1 MRLII
6 SFLFFLILNTTV
18 AQPTKEFTE
27 QEYLEMQDK
36 IRFSMNGN
44 FDEGLKYA
52 AELQKSNNNEHL
64 SFAYGAGSY
73 LYQLKG
79 NRAKCDEWYNKAL
92 SYYKKLPESVQKINL
107 RAYLYNY
114 RGLTEWKRKNFSN
127 ALSNYQE
134 GIKLSIK
141 TSDVIQTVK
150 FKSNIALVNEEV
162 GNYELAIKNLR
173 QNSDFLDKNESLY
186 EKDQFQNSKSNIYT
200 NLGNVYEGYFIK
212 DRKKK
217 FLLDSAEYFYKRAIT
232 YSQNY
237 IDNKMTATLSL
248 GNIYL
253 LKRDYKN
260 AERAYFDISI
270 YAKQNNDE
278 TYYKIANHNLGD
290 LYYNQKKY
298 DKALIFLKK
307 VDSMSLK
314 EKKID
319 NSYFQSNYIQAKIYS
334 IKNEPELAFKHSKI
348 YLDSYEK
355 YEGQLREEALEVN
368 YKLGTA
374 NLSDE
379 MLSIQEKYKYE
390 VLWNKALKVLYVI
403 LVVGIVFFL
412 IKSIRDKN
420 KAQKKMNALIEEF
433 KANLEKKEI
442 EKAEIEKAALERPL
456 IVEVPELE
464 DDGLLKKENANLSID
479 EAKENKIVEKLL
491 ALEEK
496 LEYLNADFTLSYVA
510 KKIKTNT
517 TYLSYVVN
525 KRFGKSFGE
534 YSNELKINYVINQMI
549 TNHLY
554 RKYST
559 QAIAESV
566 GFKNAVSFAKSF
578 RKRTGVSPAQFANN
592 I

>member
-6 SFLFFLILNTTV
+6 SFFFLLLIFSSGAAQTTGDL
-18 AQPTKEFTE
+18 TE
-27 QEYLEMQDK
+27 QKYLELQDK
-36 IRFSMNGN
+36 IRFSING
-44 FDEGLKYA
+44 DYDKGLFYVNQ
-52 AELQKSNNNEHL
+52 LVKSENEIHRA
-64 SFAYGAGSY
+64 FAYGAGSY

-79 NRAKCDEWYNKAL
+79 NANQSDKMYAEAIKHLNKI
-92 SYYKKLPESVQKINL
+92 PESTNKVKL
-107 RAYLYNY
+107 HAYLCNY
-114 RGLTEWKRKNFSN
+114 RGLTYWKRSN
-127 ALSNYQE
+127 YGKALGSYQE
-134 GIKLSIK
+134 GVKLSSKINDVLQIVKFKANIALLNESVGNYQLSIK
-141 TSDVIQTVK
+141 ILK
-150 FKSNIALVNEEV
+150 
-162 GNYELAIKNLR
+162 
-173 QNSDFLDKNESLY
+173 QNDAFLDKNESLY
-186 EKDQFQNSKSNIYT
+186 EKDQFQNSKSNTYT
-200 NLGNVYEGYFIK
+200 NLGNSYEGYYNK
-212 DRKKK
+212 NREKAY
-217 FLLDSAEYFYKRAIT
+217 LLDSAEYYYKQSIA
-232 YSQNY
+232 YSDRF
-237 IDNKMTATLSL
+237 IDNKTTSKLSL

-253 LKRDYKN
+253 FKKEYTN
-260 AERAYFDISI
+260 AEKIYYDISF
-270 YAKQNNDE
+270 YAKQTDNE
-278 TYYKIANHNLGD
+278 GLYQIANYNLGD
-290 LYYNQKKY
+290 LYYSAKKY

-307 VDSMSLK
+307 VDSIS
-314 EKKID
+314 EKNKIKD
-319 NSYFQSNYIQAKIYS
+319 NSYIKSNYIQAKIYS
-334 IKNEPELAFKHSKI
+334 IKNEPELAYKHSKI

-355 YEGQLREEALEVN
+355 YEGNLREETLEVN

-374 NLSDE
+374 DLSDE
-379 MLSIQEKYKYE
+379 MLSVQEKYKYE
-390 VLWNKALKVLYVI
+390 VFWNKALKVFYVI

-412 IKSIRDKN
+412 IKNIRDKN

-433 KANLEKKEI
+433 KSNLEKKEL
-442 EKAEIEKAALERPL
+442 EKAEIEKAPTEKAAIEVLEA
-456 IVEVPELE
+456 E
-464 DDGLLKKENANLSID
+464 DPTLKKENANLSID

-496 LEYLNADFTLSYVA
+496 LEYLNADFTLSYAA

-525 KRFGKSFGE
+525 KRFGKSFSE